1 MKDKRGRGGGG
12 GGGSGCTP
20 LLSDGLQRKSPPPQE
35 GSGRLGGPQPAPL
48 ADVHFRAPRPTL
60 GDKRGTIGI
69 RARHWQKR
77 TSEPAAGA
85 GRPDALPG
93 SGRAEGD
100 LLRLCGDR
108 GRAADAGGG
117 RGEQRPGSRAA
128 AVLGSCALWSL
139 GTRLPA
145 VWALGM
151 WADLWSWAPSAPSTE
166 KKYSEDIRTLFN
178 RPQRRLGHPTACG
191 MASNDDFLL
200 VDNRWATQI
209 DVIDP
214 GGPHAYR

>member
-1 MKDKRGRGGGG
+1 M
-12 GGGSGCTP
+12 
-20 LLSDGLQRKSPPPQE
+20 PPPPSQE

-139 GTRLPA
+139 DTRMPA
-145 VWALGM
+145 VQSLLG
-151 WADLWSWAPSAPSTE
+151 T
-166 KKYSEDIRTLFN
+166 
-178 RPQRRLGHPTACG
+178 GHVHCHVGMNYCKPTNG
-191 MASNDDFLL
+191 SLH
-200 VDNRWATQI
+200 TQLAQKR
-209 DVIDP
+209 
-214 GGPHAYR
+214 GENET